1 MVRRKTSKQR
11 KSRSSR
17 SSRSSRL
24 RSYRRRVKTSHCRG
38 RNAALCNRVG
48 AFYADGKHYTG
59 CKMAKGKKRSFCR
72 KRSNKNRNKRSR

>member
-11 KSRSSR
+11 KSRSS
-17 SSRSSRL
+17 SL

-72 KRSNKNRNKRSR
+72 KRSNKSRNKSSR